1 MIVLRAVMTVD
12 RHRALVGI
20 DMEDTLHPEQ
30 LFELF
35 YKNIRDDMQPP
46 FIWKHS
52 GEARYH
58 FWHVRFMNAYN
69 GIQEPYSLRS
79 WAEAPQMW
87 LAGYR
92 DRINLK
98 KLNNC

>member
-1 MIVLRAVMTVD
+1 MTND
-12 RHRALVGI
+12 
-20 DMEDTLHPEQ
+20 PEY

-35 YKNIRDDMQPP
+35 YKNIRDDMCP
-46 FIWKHS
+46 IGLRHHS
-52 GEARYH
+52 FRRHWWREL
-58 FWHVRFMNAYN
+58 FMNAYY

-92 DRINLK
+92 EL
-98 KLNNC
+98 CSS

>member
-1 MIVLRAVMTVD
+1 MNNNS
-12 RHRALVGI
+12 
-20 DMEDTLHPEQ
+20 EQ

-46 FIWKHS
+46 FIWKHNRK
-52 GEARYH
+52 EQHH
-58 FWHVRFMNAYN
+58 FWYALFMNAYY

-87 LAGYR
+87 LAAYHEFS
-92 DRINLK
+92 DKVKEVDLD
-98 KLNNC
+98 